1 MEFAEFFLSCY
12 ILRRKRTEFF
22 KKAEAGCEDWST
34 AENRE
39 LLRLAFVLCFKDI
52 VIHSAKRANAR
63 NVTFII
69 F

>member
-1 MEFAEFFLSCY
+1 MMEFAEFFLSCY

-39 LLRLAFVLCFKDI
+39 LLRFAFGLCFKDI
-52 VIHSAKRANAR
+52 VIHSAKRL
-63 NVTFII
+63 TLET
-69 F
+69 

>member
-12 ILRRKRTEFF
+12 NLRRKRTEFF

-39 LLRLAFVLCFKDI
+39 LLRFVC
-52 VIHSAKRANAR
+52 VILLK
-63 NVTFII
+63 IL
-69 F
+69 